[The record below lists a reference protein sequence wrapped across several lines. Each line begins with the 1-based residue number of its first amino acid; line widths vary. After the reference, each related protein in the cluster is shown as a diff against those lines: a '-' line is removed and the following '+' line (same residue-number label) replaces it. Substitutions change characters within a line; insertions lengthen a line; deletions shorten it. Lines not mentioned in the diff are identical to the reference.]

1 MRGVFLKKNTHTQSG
16 TIRSDFES
24 LNFICV
30 YMQVYQ
36 FFVYRPDIMSS
47 LFVCTSQVFSPCFK
61 ITGCP
66 QFAASKTCE
75 YQLDSAM
82 IYV

>member
-1 MRGVFLKKNTHTQSG
+1 
-16 TIRSDFES
+16 
-24 LNFICV
+24 
-30 YMQVYQ
+30 MQVYQ